1 MWEGPGLENVWIR
14 ITILGYR
21 VRSQD
26 LHDGDIL
33 CQELGLDVPYIDLL
47 ELTVTDVFPLVGDT
61 GAGTSDVDR
70 R

>member
-1 MWEGPGLENVWIR
+1 M
-14 ITILGYR
+14 ILGYR

-26 LHDGDIL
+26 LHNGNIL
-33 CQELGLDVPYIDLL
+33 CQELGLDVPNIDLL
-47 ELTVTDVFPLVGDT
+47 ELTVADVFPLVRDT

>member
-1 MWEGPGLENVWIR
+1 MALK
-14 ITILGYR
+14 YQ

-26 LHDGDIL
+26 LHDRDIL

-47 ELTVTDVFPLVGDT
+47 ELTVANVFPLVGDT
-61 GAGTSDVDR
+61 GASTSDVGR